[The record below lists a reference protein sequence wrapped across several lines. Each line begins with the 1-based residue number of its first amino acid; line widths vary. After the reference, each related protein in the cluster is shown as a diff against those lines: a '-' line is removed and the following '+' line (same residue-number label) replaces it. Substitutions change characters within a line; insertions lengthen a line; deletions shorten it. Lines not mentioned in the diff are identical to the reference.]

1 MFSVI
6 ACIRDNHD
14 WRLVVAAVI
23 VCLVGSLT
31 TMLLLF
37 RAQECDVGQR
47 KLWIGTSA
55 FACGVGVWAT
65 HFIAMLAY
73 DGGMPIS
80 YDLRLTFLSVFLSI
94 FGSWVAILIASEGRT
109 GYSLAFSGLL
119 MALGITAMH
128 MTGMQAIEA
137 PAVIVYDAFTSVV
150 AFCSCAVLATVAFLV
165 FFQLKGMK
173 RFAASSGAF
182 VLAICTLHFISMSSI
197 TLVPDPTREVPA
209 MALQPEVLA
218 VIVMV
223 VATGL
228 ILMAF
233 GAVFLES
240 HLTDLRGLANVSQEG
255 LVILR
260 EGRIIDTNERFLTLS
275 GWKLAELTGNI
286 PSAVLALIHVGQE
299 SDHREMLLIAK
310 DEREIRVEVVTRRI
324 VYRGRHC
331 DVLVVRDLTQ
341 HRRAG
346 EMSEHLAHH
355 DVSPGSAGR

>member
-14 WRLVVAAVI
+14 GRLVIAAVI
-23 VCLVGSLT
+23 VSLVGSLT
-31 TMLLLF
+31 AMLLLF

-55 FACGVGVWAT
+55 FACGIGVWAT

-80 YDLRLTFLSVFLSI
+80 YDFSLTFLSVFLSI
-94 FGSWVAILIASEGRT
+94 FGSWVAIWIASESRT
-109 GYSLAFSGLL
+109 GYALAFSGVL

-128 MTGMQAIEA
+128 LTGMQAIEA
-137 PAVIVYDAFTSVV
+137 QAVIVYDSFTPVV
-150 AFCSCAVLATVAFLV
+150 AFCSCAAFATAAFLA
-165 FFQLKGMK
+165 FFKLKGPI
-173 RFAASSGAF
+173 RSVASSGGF
-182 VLAICTLHFISMSSI
+182 VLAICTLHFISMSSV
-197 TLVPDPTREVPA
+197 TLVPDPTRDVPA

-260 EGRIIDTNERFLTLS
+260 EGRIVSTNERFLSLS

-286 PSAVLALIHVGQE
+286 PSAVLALIQGGQE

-310 DEREIRVEVVTRRI
+310 DERAIPVEVVTRRI

-331 DVLVVRDLTQ
+331 DVLVVRDLS
-341 HRRAG
+341 RRRCCDTAI
-346 EMSEHLAHH
+346 A
-355 DVSPGSAGR
+355 PGPAGR